1 MADRVSATIRIGG
14 TLAHVHVPDL
24 IAVIEREGVS
34 TDWEGTRFSPA
45 DLERSEPLLLM
56 AYEVAW
62 GIFREL
68 EPFCRDHGLAY
79 VRWAGGYSGSFGPE
93 RVVFD
98 GVNPERTFVVTD
110 DDEVLISLADIRT
123 LGTIEAIEAHFAA
136 AEFTVPPLLLVDP
149 DAVLGRDS
157 DAHLLYR

>member
-14 TLAHVHVPDL
+14 TLAHALVPEL
-24 IAVIEREGVS
+24 IAAIERECVS
-34 TDWEGTRFSPA
+34 TDWDGTGFSHE
-45 DLERSEPLLLM
+45 DLERDEPLILM
-56 AYEVAW
+56 AHEVAW
-62 GIFREL
+62 GMFQEL
-68 EPFCRDHGLAY
+68 EPFCRGHGLAY
-79 VRWAGGYSGSFGPE
+79 VRLAGGCSGSFGPE

-157 DAHLLYR
+157 DAHLLHK